1 MMDNTAQIFISWF
14 PLLIVLFI
22 MWVMPIILIA
32 RSQKVGRQ
40 EKLAWIVACLCISWI
55 CLLLFMLIAPLKPDD
70 K

>member
-1 MMDNTAQIFISWF
+1 MDNIAEIFISWF
-14 PLLIVLFI
+14 PLLLVLFI

-40 EKLAWIVACLCISWI
+40 EKLAWVVACLFISWF
-55 CLLLFMLIAPLKPDD
+55 CLLLFMLIAPLKPND

>member
-1 MMDNTAQIFISWF
+1 
-14 PLLIVLFI
+14 

-40 EKLAWIVACLCISWI
+40 EKLAWIIASLFISWF